1 MREDLLREPYSC
13 TPICRIRIVLE
24 RLTEAVGPV
33 GDTVCFPMRI
43 VKGSVSG
50 IGLEKR
56 VAGGSDFA
64 LMYADEKLV
73 HDGVF
78 VATGPTGDLV
88 VWYEGTS
95 QAEEGAY
102 DALLDGESLT
112 HLPTRISVR
121 TSSTSLE
128 WKELNRRP
136 LLGVGS
142 FDGSSGTLDVTVL
155 SVTEGGA
162 RKQGER
168 NSI

>member
-1 MREDLLREPYSC
+1 MREVPLREPYSC
-13 TPICRIRIVLE
+13 TPVCRIRIVLE

-33 GDTVCFPMRI
+33 GDTVCVPMRI

-56 VAGGSDFA
+56 VTGGSDFA
-64 LMYADEKLV
+64 SMYADEKLV
-73 HDGVF
+73 HDGAF
-78 VATGPTGDLV
+78 VATDPTGDLV

-95 QAEEGAY
+95 QAAEGAY
-102 DALLDGESLT
+102 DSLLDGELPADI
-112 HLPTRISVR
+112 PTRISVR
-121 TSSTSLE
+121 TSSTSVE

-142 FDGSSGTLDVTVL
+142 FDAPSGTLDVTVL

-162 RKQGER
+162 RKRSEVK
-168 NSI
+168 